1 MLQAELKVLGGK
13 YQGKAI
19 PLNVKKFLVG
29 REQDCHLRPNSDMV
43 SRHHCVFV
51 IDDYG
56 VRLRDLGST
65 NGTRVNGELVRT
77 EILLNDGDQISIGKL
92 DLQFCLR
99 QDAAVSAPGPE
110 VVPAASAPLSG
121 FDVPTAQS
129 GSETSYEMATFT
141 PPPVPGGIP
150 GVSGDTAIFGNQ
162 ATIPMGFPMPP
173 AGFPPQTMYPGQP
186 MMGYPQYPQ
195 PAYGMPMGYPAAYPG
210 MYPQQGYPAMSY
222 GQPFPGQPG
231 VAVAPMPEAAAPSA
245 DSGDAIPVKLPDPES
260 TGVKAPAPPPAAVAP
275 AAGGAPA
282 QPEKPSN
289 SAADIIKQ
297 YMQRRTTR

>member
-65 NGTRVNGELVRT
+65 NGTRVNGELIRT
-77 EILLNDGDQISIGKL
+77 EVLLNDGDQISIGKL

-99 QDAAVSAPGPE
+99 QSAAAPVAEPPVSP
-110 VVPAASAPLSG
+110 STSLSG
-121 FDVPTAQS
+121 FDLPAAQS
-129 GSETSYEMATFT
+129 GSETSYEIATFT
-141 PPPVPGGIP
+141 PPPVPGGAP

-162 ATIPMGFPMPP
+162 PTIPIGFPMPP
-173 AGFPPQTMYPGQP
+173 AGYPQPAYGMP
-186 MMGYPQYPQ
+186 MGYPQFPQ

-210 MYPQQGYPAMSY
+210 MYPQPGYPMPY
-222 GQPFPGQPG
+222 GQPYSGQPG
-231 VAVAPMPEAAAPSA
+231 MAVAPMPEPAASTAAAA
-245 DSGDAIPVKLPDPES
+245 EAIPVKLPDPES
-260 TGVKAPAPPPAAVAP
+260 TGVKSPAPPAATTAP
-275 AAGGAPA
+275 AAGGTAPA